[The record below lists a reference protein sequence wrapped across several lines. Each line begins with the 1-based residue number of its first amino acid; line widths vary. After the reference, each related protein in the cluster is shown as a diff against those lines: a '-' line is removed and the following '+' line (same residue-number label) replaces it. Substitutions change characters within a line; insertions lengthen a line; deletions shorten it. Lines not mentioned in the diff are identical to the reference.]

1 MSATPRQRTGGFPQ
15 TPATAAPGRSRR
27 QDPDPNSSVSSQ
39 KSSRSAALPLAPENL
54 SQGGPATEPVI
65 PLTILDAPQQRF
77 YAFAVYVA
85 LLAWRFYD
93 WIKLVEDND
102 TSAWLFLKWVFIDFG
117 FLFGLP
123 EMRIPWL
130 EMSQPVVTAIFLFH
144 AFFNFMLMFNIPL
157 PLQPWLVGFFKVFY
171 DREVAVSEH
180 TVKVS
185 SILHNHSLIMGRQI
199 INILPEGSAV
209 LNFEQTPFCIGD
221 GREVVRLPIQF
232 NSTVPAEMELTRID
246 LYTDQEETIKLSSR
260 EVRKIAKQIKD
271 QRAESNPAAHII
283 EYPVKKTGVYRL
295 GKVLDE
301 YKLEVQRATR
311 DTYVVPCPKAKFRTP
326 DNEDRCIRDLSD
338 LLVDVTGTPPLKIV
352 YSRTVKDKDK
362 SFHFQSLQPEDYTSP
377 LLGSPA
383 SSLTPAGDE
392 DTSWVKPQ
400 TVAVRL
406 NETLDEPGLWQYA
419 VDEVTDGFGNV
430 RKYAPSAEE
439 TEARTRP
446 KDLARTF
453 KVKER
458 PKVKLEG
465 CDLRNPIKV
474 AKRREARL
482 PVRFSID
489 GNAPDT
495 SHHLTWDFSP
505 IDSLTNSG
513 DHGDKVSVVSY
524 AAANSHDQPLVSEP
538 GLYTLKSISSGLCE
552 GEVQEPSSCLLLNPL
567 EPQLSIRS
575 EEIPDKCAGNSVGL
589 RVDLDLIGTPPFVV
603 RYDVVDEKLRTRH
616 ESVQVKGLRQQ
627 VELRP
632 TAAGHHKYIFKS
644 IDDAIYTGQRLSPD
658 ITLETDVKPAASA
671 VIQHST
677 GSKSAC
683 LDEPVEVDILL
694 LGDAPFSLEWELV
707 HDGKRKAERV
717 TDIQGSTYKIKTK
730 PLAKGGEYTLAL
742 NSVQDK
748 SGCRTFLKDELK
760 ISVRRQR
767 PRAAFGLLENK
778 RSFKTIEHAEVK
790 LPLRLQGDGPWTV
803 SYRNVDEGDVVHQR
817 KLKNNNDVI
826 PVKAR
831 GLYEIVDVQ
840 DKQCPGVVDP
850 QASKFEIDWYP
861 RPEISLVQSDTVVTK
876 GKEFVKRDI
885 CEGDIDTFEVSLKGS
900 APFHVDYSVKYS
912 PFTGSGSKGHASS
925 SSISKKELDTS
936 LNKATIPMDT
946 SKPGD
951 YTYQFSDLADNLY
964 DSATNSRSLTVAQR
978 VNAKP
983 SAAFVKPGQS
993 FKYCKT
999 EQDKEDTIPITLNGI
1014 APFYV
1019 EIEIKHHS
1027 GTVPETYRIPSI
1039 QTNSYGI
1046 HIPRQHLRLG
1056 IQHVR
1061 IREVRDARGCQK
1073 KYEIGAPS
1081 VQVHLHDAP
1090 AIYPLES
1097 RGDYCVGERIAYTL
1111 SGTPPFE
1118 IWYDFQGQQRKAKSG
1133 TTNFRRIAESPG
1145 EFTITSIS
1153 DKASECRASVDIT
1166 KTIHPLPAV
1175 KISRGR
1181 QTRVDIHEGNEVE
1194 ILFEF
1199 WGTPPFEFTY
1209 TRSSNARK
1217 GQKSVVL
1224 ETRHDVSY
1232 ESSKIIRASQEG
1244 TYEVVAIKDK
1254 FCAFSTQQVADTGK
1268 GQKLLQY

>member
-27 QDPDPNSSVSSQ
+27 HDPDPNSSVSSQ
-39 KSSRSAALPLAPENL
+39 QSMRTSSLPLAPEN
-54 SQGGPATEPVI
+54 STRGVPPTEPVI

-77 YAFAVYVA
+77 YACAIYIG

-130 EMSQPVVTAIFLFH
+130 ELSQPVVMAIFLFH

-157 PLQPWLVGFFKVFY
+157 PLQPWLVGFMKVFY

-209 LNFEQTPFCIGD
+209 LNFEQTPFCIGENRD
-221 GREVVRLPIQF
+221 TIRLPIQF
-232 NSTVPAEMELTRID
+232 NATVPAEMELIRID
-246 LYTDQEETIKLSSR
+246 LDTNQEEIIKLSSR

-271 QRAESNPAAHII
+271 QMVDSKPVAHAI

-301 YKLEVQRATR
+301 YKLEVQRTTK
-311 DTYVVPCPKAKFRTP
+311 DTYVVPCPKASFRTP
-326 DNEDRCIRDLSD
+326 ENAGRCIRDLSD
-338 LLVDVTGTPPLKIV
+338 LFIDVVGTPPLKIQ
-352 YSRTVKDKDK
+352 YSRKINGNDR
-362 SFHFQSLQPEDYTSP
+362 SFHFQSLQPEDYNSP
-377 LLGSPA
+377 LLGSP
-383 SSLTPAGDE
+383 SSQLTLANDD
-392 DTSWVKPQ
+392 DTTWVKPQ
-400 TVAVRL
+400 AVAVRL
-406 NETLDEPGLWQYA
+406 NETLDSAGEWQYA
-419 VDEVTDGFGNV
+419 VDEVQDGFGNV
-430 RKYAPSAEE
+430 QKYSQSSEE
-439 TEARTRP
+439 TDLRPRP
-446 KDLARTF
+446 KHLVRTF
-453 KVKER
+453 LVKQR
-458 PKVKLEG
+458 PRAQMRG

-474 AKRREARL
+474 AKNNAAKL
-482 PVRFSID
+482 PVSFSIPER
-489 GNAPDT
+489 APEDT
-495 SHHLTWDFSP
+495 SHTLTWEFSP
-505 IDSLTNSG
+505 IDSLTNGG
-513 DHGDKVSVVSY
+513 DHGDKVSVGSY
-524 AAANSHDQPLVSEP
+524 SAKNSHDKPSVREP
-538 GLYTLKSISSGLCE
+538 GLYTLKTITSGSCE

-567 EPQLSIRS
+567 EPQLSLRA

-589 RVDLDLIGTPPFVV
+589 RVDLDLIGTPPFKV
-603 RYDVVDEKLRTRH
+603 RYDVVDQNGMVRRER
-616 ESVQVKGLRQQ
+616 VDVDGLRQQ
-627 VELRP
+627 IELRP
-632 TAAGHHKYIFKS
+632 TAAGHHKYIFKQ
-644 IDDAIYTGQRLSPD
+644 IDDSIYKEQPLSGPSMV
-658 ITLETDVKPAASA
+658 LETDVKPAASA
-671 VIQHST
+671 VIQHPT
-677 GSKSAC
+677 GSMSAC
-683 LDEPVEVDILL
+683 LEEQVEVDVSLR
-694 LGDAPFSLEWELV
+694 GDAPFSLEWEIV
-707 HDGKRKAERV
+707 HDGKRKSERV
-717 TDIQGSTYKIKTK
+717 TGIEDSNFKIKTK

-767 PRAAFGLLENK
+767 PRAAFGLVENK
-778 RSFKTIEHAEVK
+778 RSIMSVENTKVD
-790 LPLRLQGDGPWTV
+790 LPLRLQGVGPWTV
-803 SYRNVDEGDVVHQR
+803 SYRNIDRSDVILEKR
-817 KLKNNNDVI
+817 ATSGNDVLS
-826 PVKAR
+826 VKAR
-831 GLYEIVDVQ
+831 GVYEIIDVS
-840 DKQCPGVVDP
+840 DKQCPGTVDP
-850 QASKFEIDWYP
+850 QASRFEIDWYP
-861 RPEISLVQSDTVVTK
+861 RPEITLVQSDSITSEAAVY
-876 GKEFVKRDI
+876 VKRDV
-885 CEGDIDTFEVSLKGS
+885 CEGDIDSFEVNLKGS
-900 APFHVDYSVKYS
+900 APYHVEYDLQYKS
-912 PFTGSGSKGHASS
+912 FQGSGSGSSASNTR
-925 SSISKKELDTS
+925 KEFDTA
-936 LNKATIPMDT
+936 LNKAPIRMDT

-951 YTYQFSDLADNLY
+951 YTYKFSALADNLY
-964 DSATNSRSLTVAQR
+964 NSDRNSHPLTLNQR

-983 SAAFVKPGQS
+983 SAVFVKPGQS

-999 EQDKEDTIPITLNGI
+999 EQDSEDIIPITLSGV

-1027 GTVPETYRIPSI
+1027 GTVPETYRISSV
-1039 QTNSYGI
+1039 QSNSYGI

-1056 IQHVR
+1056 VQHVR
-1061 IREVRDARGCQK
+1061 IREVRDARGCQN
-1073 KYEIGAPS
+1073 KYETNAPS
-1081 VQVHLHDAP
+1081 VQVHLYDAP

-1118 IWYDFQGQQRKAKSG
+1118 IWYDFQGHQRKAKSG

-1145 EFTITSIS
+1145 DFIITSIS

-1166 KTIHPLPAV
+1166 KKIHPLPAV

-1209 TRSSNARK
+1209 TRSSNAKK

-1254 FCAFSTQQVADTGK
+1254 FCAFSTQQVADSGK
-1268 GQKLLQY
+1268 DQKMLQY

>member
-15 TPATAAPGRSRR
+15 TPARR
-27 QDPDPNSSVSSQ
+27 QDPDPSSSTSSQ
-39 KSSRSAALPLAPENL
+39 KNSNRASSLPQAPESATRN
-54 SQGGPATEPVI
+54 GPATEPVI

-77 YAFAVYVA
+77 YAFAIYVG

-130 EMSQPVVTAIFLFH
+130 ELSQPVATAIFLIH

-157 PLQPWLVGFFKVFY
+157 PLQPWLIGFLKVFY
-171 DREVAVSEH
+171 DRELAVSEN

-209 LNFEQTPFCIGD
+209 LNFEQTPFCIGE
-221 GREVVRLPIQF
+221 GRETIRLPIQF
-232 NSTVPAEMELTRID
+232 NSTVPAEMELIRID
-246 LYTDQEETIKLSSR
+246 LDTNLEETIKLSTR

-271 QRAESNPAAHII
+271 QTAESNPLAHSI

-301 YKLEVQRATR
+301 YKLEVQRTTR
-311 DTYVVPCPKAKFRTP
+311 DTYVVPCPKAGFRTP
-326 DNEDRCIRDLSD
+326 DKEDRCIRDLSN

-352 YSRTVKDKDK
+352 YSRTGKDNDR

-377 LLGSPA
+377 LLGTPS
-383 SSLTPAGDE
+383 SSLTQIGDE
-392 DTSWVKPQ
+392 DISWVKPHA
-400 TVAVRL
+400 VAVRI
-406 NETLDEPGLWQYA
+406 NETLDSPGQWQYA

-430 RKYAPSAEE
+430 QKYAPSAEDAE
-439 TEARTRP
+439 VRPRP
-446 KDLARTF
+446 KHLARNF
-453 KVKER
+453 FVKER
-458 PKVKLEG
+458 PRARLQD
-465 CDLRNPIKV
+465 CDLRRPVKV
-474 AKRREARL
+474 AKGQKARL
-482 PVRFSID
+482 PVSFSIA
-489 GNAPDT
+489 GKNPDT
-495 SHHLTWDFSP
+495 SHTLTWEFSP

-513 DHGDKVSVVSY
+513 DHGDQVSLGSFT
-524 AAANSHDQPLVSEP
+524 AANSHDKPYVSEP
-538 GLYTLKSISSGLCE
+538 GLYTLKSVSSGSCE

-567 EPQLSIRS
+567 EPQLALRS

-589 RVDLDLIGTPPFVV
+589 RVDLDFIGTPPFVV
-603 RYDVVDEKLRTRH
+603 RYDVVDEQGKTRH
-616 ESVQVKGLRQQ
+616 ERVEAKGLRQQ

-632 TAAGHHKYIFKS
+632 TAAGHHKYIFKQ
-644 IDDAIYTGQRLSPD
+644 IDDAIYKGQPLSPEM
-658 ITLETDVKPAASA
+658 TLETDVKPAASA
-671 VIQHST
+671 HISHPT
-677 GSKSAC
+677 GLKSAC
-683 LDEPVEVDILL
+683 LEQEVEVDILL
-694 LGDAPFSLEWELV
+694 LGDAPFTLEWELV
-707 HDGKRKAERV
+707 HDGKRKSERV
-717 TDIQGSTYKIKTK
+717 TDIEGSSYKIKTK

-778 RSFKTIEHAEVK
+778 RITKVIEHADVK
-790 LPLRLQGDGPWTV
+790 LPLRLQGEGPWTV
-803 SYRNVDEGDVVHQR
+803 SYRNVDGSDEIYEKVLRNG
-817 KLKNNNDVI
+817 NDVL
-826 PVKAR
+826 PVRSR
-831 GLYEIVDVQ
+831 GTYEIVNVKDN
-840 DKQCPGVVDP
+840 QCPGVVDP
-850 QASKFEIDWYP
+850 QASKFEVDWYP
-861 RPEISLVQSDTVVTK
+861 RPEITVVPSDTLTLDK
-876 GKEFVKRDI
+876 GKFVKRDV
-885 CEGDIDTFEVSLKGS
+885 CEGDIDAFEVNLKGS
-900 APFHVDYSVKYS
+900 APFHVDYNIQHKPPQGY
-912 PFTGSGSKGHASS
+912 ASTN
-925 SSISKKELDTS
+925 KRDFDTS
-936 LNKATIPMDT
+936 LNKASIPMDT
-946 SKPGD
+946 SKSGE
-951 YTYQFSDLADNLY
+951 YTYQFSALADNLY
-964 DSATNSRSLTVAQR
+964 NSEKNSRSLVIDQR

-999 EQDKEDTIPITLNGI
+999 EQDKEDTIPITLSGV

-1039 QTNSYGI
+1039 QGNTYGI

-1118 IWYDFQGQQRKAKSG
+1118 IWYDFQGQQRKAKSS

-1199 WGTPPFEFTY
+1199 WGTPPYEFTY

-1254 FCAFSTQQVADTGK
+1254 FCAFSTQQVADSGK
-1268 GQKLLQY
+1268 EQKLLKY